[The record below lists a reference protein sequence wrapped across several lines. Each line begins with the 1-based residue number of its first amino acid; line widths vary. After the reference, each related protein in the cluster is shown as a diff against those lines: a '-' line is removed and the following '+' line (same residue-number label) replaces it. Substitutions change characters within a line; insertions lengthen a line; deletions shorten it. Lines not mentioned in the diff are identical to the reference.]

1 MNMNNKIKMPL
12 SVHVLFH
19 KDNDQGKQV
28 FEDIYHLL
36 CRNPKEPLT
45 DGLDIPVY
53 LRTGGGEVPI
63 PQIDFNQS
71 AKNVIILLV
80 DCEMYCCSIW
90 KQYIEQLL
98 AHKNENTLILPV
110 SLFKYA
116 FDLIPELGKTQFI
129 ALKSYSIKDN
139 WGEFKRRIFD
149 SLIRFFKG
157 KVTEKLKLF
166 ISHSKKDLDRLGEVK
181 AKELRNYLRN
191 DTKLDSFFD
200 ANDIQD
206 GYDFEKQIAANLE
219 NSLLI
224 ILKTNTYSEREWCR
238 IETLLGKN
246 NMLPTIAVSLI
257 NGEVKRNF
265 PYLGNVPL
273 IRYNNDWDEIVNLLL
288 RTALNQ
294 YHQKELLDVINGIR
308 SNGDKENHYILPFSP
323 ELFSLSLLDSDSRTV
338 LYPEPPLGSEE
349 IELLK
354 RLKGEIDFITPMQ
367 VFTGLCKCLNQKKIA
382 ISISES
388 EDISHYGGD
397 LILLNDL
404 IIEISRHILIA
415 GGHLL
420 YGGDLR
426 EQGFTEIFKD
436 LSCQYGH
443 LERSDNSAIYFTNY
457 FAWPIHLALT
467 PTQKAE
473 FKYSRVEVQAIE
485 APDECPLD
493 KITEFVSP
501 NTIENLYLW
510 VKSLTKMRKTVCT
523 KANAYIILGGRTSG
537 FIGKYPGILEEFLFA
552 KRAKLPIF
560 LLGGFGGVSKVI
572 SDIIMG
578 KGDSDLSE
586 RARITPLY
594 NDFVDFYNKKET
606 DDQID
611 YDAIINEIQKEGF
624 SNLNN
629 GLSDDENRILFTSS
643 NILEIIVLVMKGL
656 NSIKNK

>member
-1 MNMNNKIKMPL
+1 MNMNKKIQMPL

-19 KDNDQGKQV
+19 KDNEQGKQV

-53 LRTGGGEVPI
+53 LRTGGGEDNI
-63 PQIDFNQS
+63 PEINYDQS

-80 DCEMYCCSIW
+80 DREMYNCSKW

-98 AHKNENTLILPV
+98 IQKNGNTRILPV
-110 SLFKYA
+110 SQFEYA
-116 FDLIPELGKTQFI
+116 FDLLPELGKTQFI

-139 WGEFKRRIFD
+139 WGEFKRRLFD
-149 SLIRFFKG
+149 SLIRFLKG
-157 KVTEKLKLF
+157 KSTEKIKLF
-166 ISHSKKDLDRLGEVK
+166 ISHSKKDPDKLGEKK
-181 AKELRNYLRN
+181 AEELRRFLRN

-206 GYDFEKQIAANLE
+206 GYDFGKQIEANLE
-219 NSLLI
+219 DSLLM

-238 IETLLGKN
+238 IEALVGKN

-273 IRYNNDWDEIVNLLL
+273 IRYDNNWSEIVNLLL

-294 YHQKELLDVINGIR
+294 YHQKELLDIINGV
-308 SNGDKENHYILPFSP
+308 SDNGDHRILPFSP

-354 RLKGEIDFITPMQ
+354 KLKGEIDFITPMQ
-367 VFTGLCKCLNQKKIA
+367 VFSGLCKYLNQKKIA

-388 EDISHYGGD
+388 EDIIHYGGD
-397 LILLNDL
+397 PILLNDL

-415 GGHLL
+415 GGYLL

-426 EQGFTEIFKD
+426 KQGFTELFKD

-443 LERSDNSAIYFTNY
+443 LERSNNKAFYFTNY
-457 FAWPIHLALT
+457 FAWPIHLVLN
-467 PTQKAE
+467 PTQRAE
-473 FKYSRVEVQAIE
+473 FKYSRVEVRTIE
-485 APDECPLD
+485 APRECPSD

-501 NTIENLYLW
+501 NTIENFYLW
-510 VKSLTKMRKTVCT
+510 AKSLTKMREAVC
-523 KANAYIILGGRTSG
+523 ADADGYIILGGRTSG
-537 FIGKYPGILEEFLFA
+537 FKGKYPGILEEFLFA
-552 KRAKLPIF
+552 KRAKRPIF
-560 LLGGFGGVSKVI
+560 LLGGFGGVAKVI

-578 KGDSDLSE
+578 EEDNDLYE
-586 RARITPLY
+586 KAIITPLY
-594 NDFVDFYNKKET
+594 DQFVTLYNKRET

-629 GLSDDENRILFTSS
+629 GLSDDENRILFAST
-643 NILEIIVLVMKGL
+643 NVLEIIIIVMKGL
-656 NSIKNK
+656 NSIKDE